1 MSTEATGGS
10 SLGLG
15 PPTDGAEAPGDDAGR
30 EVGAEALQDALA
42 RAYRYLASRDRTV
55 AEIRRH
61 LARQGIA
68 EPLIDASVAELGEF
82 GYLDDARFATRFT
95 EDRRTLD
102 GWGSERIRARLVT
115 LGIARDLAEHAT
127 GQRDGEQELAA
138 AIEVLR
144 RRLRVPPADERA
156 RHRALGLL
164 LRRGYD
170 LELAHDAIRRFADA
184 C

>member
-1 MSTEATGGS
+1 MSAEATGGAG
-10 SLGLG
+10 LGLG
-15 PPTDGAEAPGDDAGR
+15 PAPDGSEAPGGDAGR
-30 EVGAEALQDALA
+30 AVGEEALQDALA
-42 RAYRYLASRDRTV
+42 RAYRFLASRDRTV

-68 EPLIDASVAELGEF
+68 EQLIDATVAELSEF

-102 GWGSERIRARLVT
+102 GWGSERIRTRLIT
-115 LGIARDLAEHAT
+115 LGIAPELAAEAA
-127 GQRDGEQELAA
+127 GRRDGEEELAA
-138 AIEVLR
+138 AVEVLR

-156 RHRALGLL
+156 RHRGLGLL

-170 LELAHDAIRRFADA
+170 LELAHDAIRRFAADA
-184 C
+184 